1 MHLRNPQ
8 DTFLY
13 WSEKSCVWSTPTWC
27 RSIFQVCYQ
36 NPKFLVGT
44 KHIWVWSKSA
54 NNEGAE
60 AWSFSSRYH
69 RVKQPFSGTDSAG
82 EGPMFAWDRPSNKCS
97 PLWHF
102 AHHSQRRNIV
112 QIHCFDPTC
121 PQHGLDLDPLG
132 SNLALSGWTW
142 HNLAPSWTRLG
153 ATSAQVEPRP
163 LSPGDI
169 AARRWTAFSLV
180 FSTFFGIDSSTKL
193 SSAMFPVSSLHWAPT
208 WCEAATKR
216 LQVAGCALGRCGPN
230 FSPTW
235 PMALTGGS
243 CRSPHWAGLA
253 HVKPDLRPNVP
264 CWTPVGL
271 EPSGTSSAQVM
282 LKWAQ
287 ARSRSANLRPRI
299 AKFDPCRLWL
309 GQVGPC
315 SSPRIPNYQTPQLR
329 KVIPDLHNFK
339 IIGVRAVFVAKR
351 LEYDPQNKFDPCC
364 FTIFSILRLQPTS
377 PIRPLL
383 YRWVPCA
390 QPQEGENPQAV
401 VTIPEDSPARCLEGS
416 TTLLTIYRF

>member
-180 FSTFFGIDSSTKL
+180 FSTFLASTHRRSWVQQCFLCHLYIGPQLGAKL
-193 SSAMFPVSSLHWAPT
+193 PPNGSKLRDVLWVDAGPT
-208 WCEAATKR
+208 
-216 LQVAGCALGRCGPN
+216 
-230 FSPTW
+230 
-235 PMALTGGS
+235 
-243 CRSPHWAGLA
+243 
-253 HVKPDLRPNVP
+253 
-264 CWTPVGL
+264 
-271 EPSGTSSAQVM
+271 SAQ
-282 LKWAQ
+282 L
-287 ARSRSANLRPRI
+287 
-299 AKFDPCRLWL
+299 DPWLWRGVHAVL
-309 GQVGPC
+309 HIGLVLPC
-315 SSPRIPNYQTPQLR
+315 
-329 KVIPDLHNFK
+329 
-339 IIGVRAVFVAKR
+339 
-351 LEYDPQNKFDPCC
+351 
-364 FTIFSILRLQPTS
+364 
-377 PIRPLL
+377 
-383 YRWVPCA
+383 
-390 QPQEGENPQAV
+390 
-401 VTIPEDSPARCLEGS
+401 
-416 TTLLTIYRF
+416 

>member
-193 SSAMFPVSSLHWAPT
+193 SSAMFPCVISTL
-208 WCEAATKR
+208 
-216 LQVAGCALGRCGPN
+216 GPN
-230 FSPTW
+230 LVRSCHQTAPSCG
-235 PMALTGGS
+235 MCSGS
-243 CRSPHWAGLA
+243 MR
-253 HVKPDLRPNVP
+253 
-264 CWTPVGL
+264 
-271 EPSGTSSAQVM
+271 AQ
-282 LKWAQ
+282 
-287 ARSRSANLRPRI
+287 
-299 AKFDPCRLWL
+299 
-309 GQVGPC
+309 
-315 SSPRIPNYQTPQLR
+315 
-329 KVIPDLHNFK
+329 
-339 IIGVRAVFVAKR
+339 
-351 LEYDPQNKFDPCC
+351 
-364 FTIFSILRLQPTS
+364 LQPNLTHGS
-377 PIRPLL
+377 DGGFMPFSTLG
-383 YRWVPCA
+383 WSCPC
-390 QPQEGENPQAV
+390 
-401 VTIPEDSPARCLEGS
+401 
-416 TTLLTIYRF
+416 

>member
-1 MHLRNPQ
+1 
-8 DTFLY
+8 
-13 WSEKSCVWSTPTWC
+13 
-27 RSIFQVCYQ
+27 
-36 NPKFLVGT
+36 
-44 KHIWVWSKSA
+44 
-54 NNEGAE
+54 
-60 AWSFSSRYH
+60 
-69 RVKQPFSGTDSAG
+69 
-82 EGPMFAWDRPSNKCS
+82 
-97 PLWHF
+97 
-102 AHHSQRRNIV
+102 
-112 QIHCFDPTC
+112 
-121 PQHGLDLDPLG
+121 
-132 SNLALSGWTW
+132 
-142 HNLAPSWTRLG
+142 
-153 ATSAQVEPRP
+153 
-163 LSPGDI
+163 
-169 AARRWTAFSLV
+169 
-180 FSTFFGIDSSTKL
+180 
-193 SSAMFPVSSLHWAPT
+193 
-208 WCEAATKR
+208 
-216 LQVAGCALGRCGPN
+216 
-230 FSPTW
+230 
-235 PMALTGGS
+235 MALTGGS

-383 YRWVPCA
+383 YR
-390 QPQEGENPQAV
+390 
-401 VTIPEDSPARCLEGS
+401 
-416 TTLLTIYRF
+416 